1 VKHMNSFNQT
11 AKLQPRIQ
19 SGKSSKYQ
27 DQGMHQTIFFDYNQ
41 IKMRIE
47 KDKNVLLSSST

>member
-1 VKHMNSFNQT
+1 MNSFNQT